1 MSRRTG
7 APLRLHVADLL
18 RRSGSRR
25 EVELDVVL
33 GGLEVSASRV
43 PEGAPVHLDL
53 HLESVP
59 KGIVLPGRAT
69 ARGEGECRRCLRPV
83 TGSLVVRLQ
92 EVFEDDPV
100 EGETWPL
107 TGDQIDVGALVREAV
122 TLDLPLAPLCEEECQ
137 GLCPECGADR
147 NEADCGHAVDTS
159 DPRWQA
165 LDSLR
170 FDN

>member
-1 MSRRTG
+1 MTRRTG
-7 APLRLHVADLL
+7 TPLRFHVADLL
-18 RRSGSRR
+18 RRAGERR
-25 EVELDVVL
+25 DEHVEVVL
-33 GGLEVSASRV
+33 DDVHVLASRV
-43 PEGAPVHLDL
+43 PEGAPVVLDL

-59 KGIVLPGRAT
+59 HGIVVTGRAE
-69 ARGEGECRRCLRPV
+69 APWVGECRRCLRTV
-83 TGSLVVRLQ
+83 EGTLEVRLQ
-92 EVFEDDPV
+92 EIFEDEPV

-107 TGDQIDVGALVREAV
+107 VGDQIDVEPLVREAV
-122 TLDLPLAPLCEEECQ
+122 TLDLPLAPLCEEECR

>member
-1 MSRRTG
+1 MTRRTSS
-7 APLRLHVADLL
+7 PLRIHVADLL
-18 RRSGSRR
+18 RRSGERR
-25 EVELDVVL
+25 DERFEVVL
-33 GGLEVSASRV
+33 DGLAISVARV
-43 PEGAPVHLDL
+43 PEGAPVDVQL

-59 KGIVLPGRAT
+59 HGIVVTGRA
-69 ARGEGECRRCLRPV
+69 AAPWAGECRRCLRPV
-83 TGSLVVRLQ
+83 EGTLEVTFQ
-92 EVFEDDPV
+92 EIFEDEPV

-107 TGDQIDVGALVREAV
+107 EIDQIDVEPLVREAV
-122 TLDLPLAPLCEEECQ
+122 TLDLPLAPLCEEGCR

-147 NEADCGHAVDTS
+147 NEADCGHAIDTS

>member
-1 MSRRTG
+1 MSRRTS

-18 RRSGSRR
+18 RRPGERR
-25 EVELDVVL
+25 DEEIEVVL
-33 GGLEVSASRV
+33 DGLAVSVSRV
-43 PEGAPVHLDL
+43 PEGAPVRLVL

-59 KGIVLPGRAT
+59 HGIVVTGRAT
-69 ARGEGECRRCLRPV
+69 APWAGECRRCLRPV
-83 TGSLVVRLQ
+83 TGIVDVPLQ

-107 TGDQIDVGALVREAV
+107 EVDQIDVEPLVREAV
-122 TLDLPLAPLCEEECQ
+122 TLDLPLAPLCEEGCR

-147 NEADCGHAVDTS
+147 NEAECGHAIDTS